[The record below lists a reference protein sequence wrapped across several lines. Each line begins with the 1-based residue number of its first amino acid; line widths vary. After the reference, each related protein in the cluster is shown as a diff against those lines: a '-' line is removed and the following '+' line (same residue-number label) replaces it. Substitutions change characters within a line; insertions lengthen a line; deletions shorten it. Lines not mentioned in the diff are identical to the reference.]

1 MPPKTVGTS
10 VALRATV
17 HLGIDPG
24 ASGGLA
30 VCVHLP
36 GLKPRVGVANM
47 PATRTDIWQ
56 WVSGGWYESLEPV
69 LNAKEYGDVTTA
81 LQQSSYSI
89 SAVVEKVTG
98 VTHKRFDTGAS
109 MFKFGTSYGELCM
122 ALVAASIPFQEVMAR
137 VWQKAYNL
145 TPVSKDPKVSNARA
159 RAMHKNNL
167 KAKAQQLFPEARVT
181 LKTCDALLIMEYGRR
196 HLFTG

>member
-1 MPPKTVGTS
+1 
-10 VALRATV
+10 
-17 HLGIDPG
+17 
-24 ASGGLA
+24 
-30 VCVHLP
+30 
-36 GLKPRVGVANM
+36 M
-47 PATRTDIWQ
+47 PATRTDLWQ
-56 WVSGGWYESLEPV
+56 WVSGGWYESLHPA
-69 LNAKEYGDVTTA
+69 LDSKNDADRHAMCILQNAHYT
-81 LQQSSYSI
+81 I
-89 SAVVEKVTG
+89 CAVVEKVTG

-137 VWQKAYNL
+137 VWQKVFNL
-145 TPVSKDPKVSNARA
+145 PTVSKDPNVSNARA

-167 KAKAQQLFPEARVT
+167 KAKAQQLFPESRVT